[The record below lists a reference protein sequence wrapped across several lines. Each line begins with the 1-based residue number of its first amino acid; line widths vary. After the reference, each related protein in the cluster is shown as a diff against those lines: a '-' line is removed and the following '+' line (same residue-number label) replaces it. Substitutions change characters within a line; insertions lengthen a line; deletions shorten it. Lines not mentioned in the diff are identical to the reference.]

1 MSMQSGYEL
10 FVIKEESVPLS
21 ASVSSTGTPYFIW
34 ALTAMLFLAA
44 FAVVLWYVNACRK
57 YRERYFAIIKNAE
70 NPQEFPKAGWRLGTL
85 KLLVSETENT
95 LAERM
100 LI

>member
-1 MSMQSGYEL
+1 MNVQYDL
-10 FVIKEESVPLS
+10 IVIQEEAVPLS